1 MLATGN
7 VGKLTEMRAI
17 LAAHG
22 LELIPQSDFGIAPP
36 VEDGASF
43 GANALIKAR
52 HAAAVSGLPAIADD
66 SGLEVDALGGRPG
79 LNSARYAGS
88 GATARANN
96 ELLLSELAGVAEEQ
110 RGARYR
116 CAMVFV
122 RDAADPGPIIAEG
135 LWEGRIGREP
145 RGKGGFGFDPLF
157 IVGGD
162 HRTAAELPAQE
173 KNRQSHRGQA
183 LAALAAR
190 MRQCGW

>member
-7 VGKLTEMRAI
+7 AGKLAEMRAI
-17 LAAHG
+17 LSAPG

-43 GANALIKAR
+43 VANALIKAR
-52 HAAAVSGLPAIADD
+52 HAAALSGLPAIADD

-88 GATARANN
+88 GATASGNN
-96 ELLLSELAGVAEEQ
+96 ELLLRELAGISDAK

-116 CAMVFV
+116 CAMAFV
-122 RDAADPGPIIAEG
+122 RAAADPGPIIAEAS
-135 LWEGRIGREP
+135 WEGRIGHQP
-145 RGKGGFGFDPLF
+145 RGNAGFGFDPLF

-162 HRTAAELPAQE
+162 GRTAAELPAQE
-173 KNRQSHRGQA
+173 KNRLSHRGQA

-190 MRQCGW
+190 MRQSGW